1 MANDSS
7 QPCPSCGAR
16 IPTDADRCDLCGAAI
31 PEDVPSD
38 DAPSDEPDAPT
49 AGRPSAQGK
58 ESTPLPDPAP
68 DAEDTSSE
76 DAETEGVFCTQCGWQ
91 NPTGANFCSRCGT
104 ELQDV
109 SPAGVPEGTR
119 PVSADLPRGAA
130 SSDPS
135 PQDSDAEATDADA
148 TEDAEQAALGNRI
161 LLYVGSAAA
170 AVVALFF
177 VTLWSQSQTW
187 SSEEANRPEASSQT
201 TQQPGAASGGPAP
214 GSGPSAG
221 GAPSG
226 GAMTT
231 DLKQLAQETGSE
243 IPSTV
248 STRVDSLRQVVE
260 TASGATKQR
269 AQGQLVNM
277 YVGAGQTGRA
287 AVLQQSIAETSD
299 STEAWRRAG
308 DLLYRWMQQF
318 QQQGQRRQAFPV
330 AQAAATAYETVAERV
345 PDDLRARTRMGES
358 YLLTNSPM
366 KGIQTIND
374 VLAEDSTFV
383 PARFQK
389 GLAFLQISRF
399 EQAIAEFERV
409 KQFSSE
415 GEPYYR
421 QADRAIQIIRER
433 TQPTSGDGASS
444 SGAVQ
449 EP

>member
-1 MANDSS
+1 MAHDTS

-16 IPTDADRCDLCGAAI
+16 VPVDAARCDLCGATI
-31 PEDVPSD
+31 PDDPSPDSAPEAPD
-38 DAPSDEPDAPT
+38 DAVSPSPGSDGSSDTPPDA
-49 AGRPSAQGK
+49 S
-58 ESTPLPDPAP
+58 P
-68 DAEDTSSE
+68 DADGERAPSE
-76 DAETEGVFCTQCGWQ
+76 EIEAAGAFCNECGWQ
-91 NPTGANFCSRCGT
+91 NPPGANFCSRCGA
-104 ELQDV
+104 ELQDM
-109 SPAGVPEGTR
+109 SSDTVPEGTR
-119 PVSADLPRGAA
+119 PVAADLPRGTAPPA
-130 SSDPS
+130 
-135 PQDSDAEATDADA
+135 SDAPPAGNAAD
-148 TEDAEQAALGNRI
+148 EEAEQAAMGNRI
-161 LLYVGSAAA
+161 LLYVGGAAM

-187 SSEEANRPEASSQT
+187 GSEEASGPQTSSQ
-201 TQQPGAASGGPAP
+201 AAQRSSPASNGGPSQGSRPSP
-214 GSGPSAG
+214 GSAANG
-221 GAPSG
+221 GAI
-226 GAMTT
+226 TT
-231 DLKQLAQETGSE
+231 DLQQLARETGAE

-248 STRVDSLRQVVE
+248 SDRVDSLRQVID
-260 TASGATKQR
+260 TASGATRQR
-269 AQGQLVNM
+269 AQGQLVNL

-318 QQQGQRRQAFPV
+318 QQQGQRQQAFPV

-409 KQFSSE
+409 KGFSSE

-433 TQPTSGDGASS
+433 TQSAAGSGSASPD
-444 SGAVQ
+444 ALP